1 MELSPRPE
9 AYLLGTG
16 IPQTKASNG
25 GPQERNLEKFLTR
38 VPVDQHGKAGH
49 REHRSRK
56 SALNSDSVCY
66 HAYPHEPS
74 SEDNEIMEKR
84 HLNER
89 ARAIE

>member
-56 SALNSDSVCY
+56 
-66 HAYPHEPS
+66 
-74 SEDNEIMEKR
+74 
-84 HLNER
+84 R
-89 ARAIE
+89 A

>member
-49 REHRSRK
+49 RERRSRK
-56 SALNSDSVCY
+56 
-66 HAYPHEPS
+66 
-74 SEDNEIMEKR
+74 
-84 HLNER
+84 R
-89 ARAIE
+89 A